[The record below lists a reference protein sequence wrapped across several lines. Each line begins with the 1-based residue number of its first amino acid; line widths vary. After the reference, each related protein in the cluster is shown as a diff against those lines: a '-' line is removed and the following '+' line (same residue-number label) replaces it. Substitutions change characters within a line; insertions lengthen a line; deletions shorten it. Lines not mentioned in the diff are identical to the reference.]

1 MKKTSTVMKISQS
14 TNALR
19 INIPSLVRDV
29 LDLHEKDIIEWDI
42 NLEKQEVKI
51 TKL

>member
-1 MKKTSTVMKISQS
+1 MKKTSTVMKTNKT

-29 LDLHEKDIIEWDI
+29 LNLHEKDIIEWDI